1 MRDAKEMQ
9 GKLMAENKWE
19 NIPEANLL
27 EVTESLSDCMNI
39 TDCQAGIL
47 VQVERR
53 QHPPPLRENQLED
66 GKLP

>member
-9 GKLMAENKWE
+9 GKLMAENKRE
-19 NIPEANLL
+19 NIPEANLP
-27 EVTESLSDCMNI
+27 EATESLSDCMNI

-53 QHPPPLRENQLED
+53 QHPPEST
-66 GKLP
+66 